1 MNLHRFLFDR
11 TMHAHTTSFTPV
23 VCLILILACAVI
35 SAGCTS
41 PAAPAVTTPVPAT
54 TIATP
59 VPATVQASVTP
70 AAPVTTAATPAAAQ
84 LTTVSISNGVT
95 ITYPSDWQKEELS
108 QSGFRD
114 YGRTTT
120 NIANF
125 YSPDITPDLRAK
137 DITNPDKSTYT
148 TLSIDVDPETVT
160 DFEHYFNLV
169 TLGLQKTYGSITITK
184 HNYQLKVSGYDAY
197 EMDFDAKTGESGY
210 LRGSYIFV
218 DADGTIYIFAFRNP
232 TPYSAEIE
240 DMYKS
245 ITIGSS
251 TGTVKHR

>member
-1 MNLHRFLFDR
+1 
-11 TMHAHTTSFTPV
+11 MHAHDLSLPAMMCF
-23 VCLILILACAVI
+23 ILILVTAII

-41 PAAPAVTTPVPAT
+41 PAAGTPVPT
-54 TIATP
+54 TALPTP
-59 VPATVQASVTP
+59 VPTTAYVPVTP
-70 AAPVTTAATPAAAQ
+70 AGTVTTAATIAAAQ
-84 LTTVSISNGVT
+84 LTTASLSNGVT
-95 ITYPSDWQKEELS
+95 ITYPSDWQKEEVS
-108 QSGFRD
+108 ESGHRD
-114 YGRTTT
+114 YGRTTL

-137 DITNPDKSTYT
+137 DITNPDKSTYSM
-148 TLSIDVDPETVT
+148 LSVDVEPETVT

-218 DADGTIYIFAFRNP
+218 DADGTVYIFAFRNP

-245 ITIGSS
+245 IKIVPS
-251 TGTVKHR
+251 TGSVKHR